1 MSSKEWSSESKQR
14 FSALIEERVWERL
27 SSAPGGISQ
36 EKFGSFFGVRG
47 TTVQNWLKG
56 SIPDTPT
63 LAKIAGV
70 LGWTLDDI
78 FFYLQSGI
86 EPGEGRIEKLNY
98 MIKSL
103 PIPQVESVINLA
115 VKRIA
120 SEAQGQYS

>member
-1 MSSKEWSSESKQR
+1 MSSKEWSPDSKQR
-14 FSALIEERVWERL
+14 FSELIENRVWGKL
-27 SSAPGGISQ
+27 SCSPGGLSQ

-47 TTVQNWLKG
+47 TTIQNWLKG

-70 LGWTLDDI
+70 LGWSLDDI
-78 FFYLQSGI
+78 FFYLQSGV
-86 EPGEGRIEKLNY
+86 EPGEGRLEKLNY
-98 MIKSL
+98 MIGSL
-103 PIPQVESVINLA
+103 PIPQVESVINIA

>member
-1 MSSKEWSSESKQR
+1 MPSKEWSPESKQR
-14 FSALIEERVWERL
+14 FSALIEDRVWAKL
-27 SSAPGGISQ
+27 SCVPGGISQ
-36 EKFGSFFGVRG
+36 EKFGAFFGVRG

-78 FFYLQSGI
+78 FFYLQSGV
-86 EPGEGRIEKLNY
+86 EPGEGRMEKLSY

-103 PIPQVESVINLA
+103 PIPQVESVINIA